1 MNDDSRRNVEWEGV
15 ATQYKVE
22 KHFQSHFT
30 KLRPFKM
37 NSKLCLMLVVLYLV
51 AATYA
56 DNILAKLLARNQQRG
71 GRSRVGK
78 FSGAGDLDGWSWG
91 SQVDIPT
98 FEEERLEN
106 MERTLL
112 EKLQDSGN
120 DDTMEEAP
128 PGTVVKGQK
137 WAEMFKALKSK

>member
-1 MNDDSRRNVEWEGV
+1 
-15 ATQYKVE
+15 
-22 KHFQSHFT
+22 
-30 KLRPFKM
+30 M